1 MYCNTFTS
9 NFASLNADSP
19 KANFTP
25 ASPKVDVSE
34 LRDARLQAEEE
45 VANGGTHNSA
55 LYPRTTRDPLGC
67 RIEQIQ
73 KAFGSFRII

>member
-1 MYCNTFTS
+1 MRIPRRRTS
-9 NFASLNADSP
+9 PHAASP
-19 KANFTP
+19 KA
-25 ASPKVDVSE
+25 DVSE

-55 LYPRTTRDPLGC
+55 WVPYALHPRTTRDPLGC

-73 KAFGSFRII
+73 KAFGSFRDDVRV